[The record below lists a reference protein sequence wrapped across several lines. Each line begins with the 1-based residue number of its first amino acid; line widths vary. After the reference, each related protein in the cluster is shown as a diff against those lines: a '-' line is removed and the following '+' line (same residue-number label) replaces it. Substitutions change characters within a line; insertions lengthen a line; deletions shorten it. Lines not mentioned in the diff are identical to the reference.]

1 MSLSNLES
9 FLRSVQADTQLQE
22 LQEPVRT
29 ELDSLD
35 QAMARF
41 FDSPLHILRGVSEH
55 LLGVSGKRF
64 RPTVLMLIAK
74 MGKSNPDDTVFAASV
89 IELIHTATLIHDDTI
104 DRSAVRRGL
113 PTLNALFNDQV
124 STILGDYI
132 YTKAFVELIDRDLPR
147 VVPVVARTTY
157 RMTVGEVLAIE
168 QKDDID
174 ISEQDYFHLLNEK
187 TASLMGASAEIG
199 GLLGGMTDEQVAEL
213 HEFGEDLG
221 RAYQVTDDLFDFVGD
236 ADQLGKGVASD
247 LHAGKI
253 TLPLIYAMREEG
265 SANRRFIRDLA
276 RRQACTDEEWIR
288 LGRILDESGALDY
301 CRDKALQHA
310 DAALAR
316 LDFLPQGVHRTA
328 LEKAVAYAVN
338 RVH

>member
-22 LQEPVRT
+22 FQEPVRS
-29 ELDSLD
+29 ELEALD
-35 QAMARF
+35 HAMARF
-41 FDSPLHILRGVSEH
+41 FDSPLGILRGVSEH

-74 MGKSNPDDTVFAASV
+74 MGDDDPEDTVFAASV

-132 YTKAFVELIDRDLPR
+132 YTKAFVELIDRELPKL
-147 VVPVVARTTY
+147 VPVVARTTY

-174 ISEQDYFHLLNEK
+174 ITEEDYFHLLNEK
-187 TASLMGASAEIG
+187 TASLMGASAQIG
-199 GLLGGMTDEQVAEL
+199 GLLGGMDDAQVAEL

-253 TLPLIYAMREEG
+253 TLPLIYAMRQEG
-265 SANRRFIRDLA
+265 STNRRFLRDLA
-276 RRQACTDEEWIR
+276 RRKSCTDEEWVR
-288 LGRILDESGALDY
+288 LGRILKSAAPSTIAETGPVD
-301 CRDKALQHA
+301 CRLRWRVWPSSSRA
-310 DAALAR
+310 
-316 LDFLPQGVHRTA
+316 FTA
-328 LEKAVAYAVN
+328 PP
-338 RVH
+338 